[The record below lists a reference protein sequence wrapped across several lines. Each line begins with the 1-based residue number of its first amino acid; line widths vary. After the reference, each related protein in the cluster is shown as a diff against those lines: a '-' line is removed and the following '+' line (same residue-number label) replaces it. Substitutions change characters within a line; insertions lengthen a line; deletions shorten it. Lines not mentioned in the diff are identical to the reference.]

1 MEGSHTQHKF
11 NLSAAFCTDGSVQQ
25 SIDFL
30 LSLHRLIN
38 DTFAI
43 YVSKRKDDFII
54 ESRNIDILDKN
65 N

>member
-11 NLSAAFCTDGSVQQ
+11 NLSAAFC
-25 SIDFL
+25 IFL